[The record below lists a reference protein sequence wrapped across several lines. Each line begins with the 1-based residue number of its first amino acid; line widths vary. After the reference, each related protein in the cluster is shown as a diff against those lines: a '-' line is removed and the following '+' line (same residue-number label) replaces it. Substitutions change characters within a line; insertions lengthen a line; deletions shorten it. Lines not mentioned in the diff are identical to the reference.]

1 MSTTNLYLSSIK
13 RQTNWTLSNSSLPNA
28 NVATGGWV
36 DQHDKV
42 CADLL
47 VNKRLEVSHLRCCM
61 LAFEL
66 GEEVMY
72 GGGPWLSAPLP
83 CLVGSYADHNH
94 YDPAVNMLC
103 RRPGLAVGH

>member
-1 MSTTNLYLSSIK
+1 MSATNLSLSSIK
-13 RQTNWTLSNSSLPNA
+13 RQTNWTLSNSSLHNA

-36 DQHDKV
+36 DKV
-42 CADLL
+42 CVDLL
-47 VNKRLEVSHLRCCM
+47 VNKWLEVSHLRCCV

-72 GGGPWLSAPLP
+72 GSGPWLSAPLP